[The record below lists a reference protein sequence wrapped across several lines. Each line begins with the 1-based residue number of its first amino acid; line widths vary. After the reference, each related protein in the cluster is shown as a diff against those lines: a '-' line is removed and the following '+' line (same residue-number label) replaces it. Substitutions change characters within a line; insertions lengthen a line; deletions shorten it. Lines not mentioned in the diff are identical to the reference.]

1 VELGYVMETV
11 APTSSTLKGLG
22 AALKGE
28 FYLWIATR
36 PAHPHRWKAGLRQIN
51 SSLRRVLEAC
61 VTMQKCGDKRRKYDG
76 CIGRDVCDIEQTSLG
91 VFSVFFSARFGAS
104 LLLAVT
110 GPLFP
115 AHGQDAST
123 VAAETAPQTA
133 RPSDIIITASRVDML
148 GRASTASQGIITRE
162 EVELRPIYRASQL
175 LESIPG
181 LVVTIH
187 SGEGKAQQYLIR
199 GYNLDHGTDFASFVD
214 DMPVNRP
221 TNAHGQ
227 GYSDL
232 NFLMPQVAAGL
243 DYTKGPYYAGIG
255 DFGSVASAQTRLLD
269 EMPTKIIG
277 TIGTDGY
284 QSVFIGG
291 TYPLSGDRKLLGAV
305 DLGHYDG
312 PWHPKQNFKKINA
325 LFRYSQGN
333 GADRFSLTGMFY
345 KSGGGLI
352 TDQPARA
359 IEAGIIDRFGTLD
372 PTDHSKSLRYSLS
385 AHLEKPVGPGQLSL
399 SLYGIHSS
407 MQLVNNFTHYLND
420 PINGD
425 QEAQYESRTT
435 LGGAG
440 SSTFRNTF
448 GSLESETVVGVQ
460 ARYDTVFVT
469 RQHTRNRTTILDY
482 CTLDQNDGSV
492 ATYLAVNTYCNA
504 DRVHLL
510 DIGTYV
516 QNTMRWTPWLRTVAG
531 VREELYHATDRSE
544 VTGTGGRGHQWLFQP
559 KGSLILGPWA
569 KTELYFSAGRGF
581 HSNDVR
587 GVFGT
592 VPEEG
597 TSLAG
602 GTTPMLVATT
612 GFEIGLR
619 TNIIPKLSLQ
629 LAAFRQDFGS
639 ELIYNPDSG
648 QDEAGAPSRRKGI
661 EISGQYRPFS
671 WLELNADLAFSKPR
685 YHTRDLAAYGLNAP
699 FIADAPDFIYSAG
712 VLVSN
717 LGPWAGGLVWRR
729 LGTHHLND
737 GEEYPL
743 DKGYSE
749 FNLDISYQL
758 GRRVKL
764 GVSVFNLF
772 DSHDEAADYYYASRL
787 KGEPDGG
794 VTDFQVH
801 PLEPRSV
808 RFTVEVEI

>member
-1 VELGYVMETV
+1 MSVTSNNKLG
-11 APTSSTLKGLG
+11 G
-22 AALKGE
+22 
-28 FYLWIATR
+28 
-36 PAHPHRWKAGLRQIN
+36 
-51 SSLRRVLEAC
+51 
-61 VTMQKCGDKRRKYDG
+61 
-76 CIGRDVCDIEQTSLG
+76 G

-104 LLLAVT
+104 LLLAVS

-115 AHGQDAST
+115 AHGQDASR
-123 VAAETAPQTA
+123 VADETAPQTA
-133 RPSDIIITASRVDML
+133 RPSDIIVTASRVDML
-148 GRASTASQGIITRE
+148 GRASTASQGTITRE

-175 LESIPG
+175 FESIPG

-232 NFLMPQVAAGL
+232 NFLIPQVVAGL
-243 DYTKGPYYAGIG
+243 DYTKGPYHAAIG

-277 TIGTDGY
+277 TVGTDGY

-291 TYPLSGDRKLLGAV
+291 TYSLSGDRKLLGAV
-305 DLGHYDG
+305 DLSHYDG
-312 PWHPKQNFKKINA
+312 PWHPRQNFKKVNA
-325 LFRYSQGN
+325 LLRYSQGTATD
-333 GADRFSLTGMFY
+333 GLSLTGMFY

-352 TDQPARA
+352 TDQPKRA
-359 IEAGIIDRFGTLD
+359 VEAGLIGRFGTLD

-385 AHLEKPVGPGQLSL
+385 LHLDKPAGPGQLAL
-399 SLYGIHSS
+399 SLYGIRSS
-407 MQLVNNFTHYLND
+407 MQLVNNFTHYLFD

-425 QEAQYESRTT
+425 QQAQYESRTT
-435 LGGAG
+435 IGGAG
-440 SSTFRNTF
+440 SLTLRNSF
-448 GSLESETVVGVQ
+448 GSIESETVIGVQ

-469 RQHTRNRTTILDY
+469 RQHTLNRKTILSY
-482 CTLDQNDGSV
+482 CNLEEDDGSV
-492 ATYLAVNTYCNA
+492 TAYAAVNTYCNA

-510 DIGTYV
+510 DLGPYV
-516 QNTMRWTPWLRTVAG
+516 QNTMRWTRWLRTVVG
-531 VREELYHATDRSE
+531 VREELYYATDRSA
-544 VTGTGGRGHQWLFQP
+544 VTGTGGKGHQRLFQP

-569 KTELYFSAGRGF
+569 KTELYLSAGRGF

-602 GTTPMLVATT
+602 GTTPMLASTT
-612 GFEIGLR
+612 GYEIGLR

-629 LAAFRQDFGS
+629 FAAFQQDFGS
-639 ELIYNPDSG
+639 ELVYNPDSG

-661 EISGQYRPFS
+661 EVSGQYRPFK
-671 WLELNADLAFSKPR
+671 WLELNADLSFSKPR
-685 YHTRDLAAYGLNAP
+685 YRTKDLAAYGLDAP
-699 FIADAPDFIYSAG
+699 FIADAPNFIYSAG
-712 VLVSN
+712 VLVSD
-717 LGPWAGGLVWRR
+717 LGRWTGSLIWRR

-737 GEEYPL
+737 GEAYPQ

-749 FNLDISYQL
+749 FNLNIGYQL
-758 GRRVKL
+758 DKRIKL
-764 GVSVFNLF
+764 GIDVFNLF
-772 DSHDEAADYYYASRL
+772 DSHDEAADYYYTSRL
-787 KGEPDGG
+787 KGEPDEG
-794 VTDFQVH
+794 VTGFQVH

-808 RFTVEVEI
+808 RFTVEVQI